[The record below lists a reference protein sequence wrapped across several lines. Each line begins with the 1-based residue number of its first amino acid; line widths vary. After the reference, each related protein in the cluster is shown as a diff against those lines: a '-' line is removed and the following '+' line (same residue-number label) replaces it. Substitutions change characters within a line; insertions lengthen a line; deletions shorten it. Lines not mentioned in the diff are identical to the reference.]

1 MRTGRARVS
10 RQNLSGSALHWIV
23 RSTEI
28 SSKTNYSIPHR
39 RLQRRLSQRR
49 KQRKMKI
56 FTRCSGTS
64 GNGRA
69 APTHRIL
76 VTAPRQARSAN
87 TTESSCVTST
97 FCGAVPARHR
107 AATFAA
113 PIAISFSRKN
123 AGSLQESDS
132 HAIQHELVGRDRRAR
147 RFFSNLTMAGDS
159 LTAPQQISTLES
171 SDFLADVIAGFSS
184 SSRTLPCK
192 YFYDERGAALFQK
205 ICELPE
211 YYITRTE
218 IDILDRNRTEIASHL
233 GPNIGL
239 IGLGT
244 GAGTKT
250 RILIESLKN
259 PAVYIPVDIS
269 EKQLRESTA
278 LFQKIFPDM
287 EVLPVCADYLQPVV
301 LPTPNHKAAR
311 NIVYFPGST
320 IGNFEPDEAMEFLGR
335 VANVCRKNGGL
346 LIGVDLKKDQRVL
359 EAAYN
364 DRAGVT
370 AQFNLNLLER
380 VNRELGADFDL
391 DQWRHRA
398 IYNSSA
404 GRVEMYLFSDIDQF
418 VHFDEHKFHF
428 CRGEKITTEYSYKYA
443 PEEFATLA
451 GKVGFEFVRMWT
463 DDARLFG
470 VFYFVTTT

>member
-1 MRTGRARVS
+1 MTAETRTAILPVS
-10 RQNLSGSALHWIV
+10 EV
-23 RSTEI
+23 
-28 SSKTNYSIPHR
+28 
-39 RLQRRLSQRR
+39 
-49 KQRKMKI
+49 
-56 FTRCSGTS
+56 
-64 GNGRA
+64 
-69 APTHRIL
+69 APT
-76 VTAPRQARSAN
+76 
-87 TTESSCVTST
+87 
-97 FCGAVPARHR
+97 G
-107 AATFAA
+107 
-113 PIAISFSRKN
+113 
-123 AGSLQESDS
+123 
-132 HAIQHELVGRDRRAR
+132 
-147 RFFSNLTMAGDS
+147 
-159 LTAPQQISTLES
+159 
-171 SDFLADVIAGFSS
+171 SDFLADAITGLSS
-184 SSRTLPCK
+184 NPRSLPCK

-301 LPTPNHKAAR
+301 LPTPSHTAAR
-311 NIVYFPGST
+311 NVVYFPGST
-320 IGNFEPDEAMEFLGR
+320 IGNFERGEAMEFLGR
-335 VANVCRKNGGL
+335 IANVCRENGGL

-370 AQFNLNLLER
+370 A
-380 VNRELGADFDL
+380 
-391 DQWRHRA
+391 
-398 IYNSSA
+398 
-404 GRVEMYLFSDIDQF
+404 
-418 VHFDEHKFHF
+418 
-428 CRGEKITTEYSYKYA
+428 
-443 PEEFATLA
+443 
-451 GKVGFEFVRMWT
+451 
-463 DDARLFG
+463 
-470 VFYFVTTT
+470 